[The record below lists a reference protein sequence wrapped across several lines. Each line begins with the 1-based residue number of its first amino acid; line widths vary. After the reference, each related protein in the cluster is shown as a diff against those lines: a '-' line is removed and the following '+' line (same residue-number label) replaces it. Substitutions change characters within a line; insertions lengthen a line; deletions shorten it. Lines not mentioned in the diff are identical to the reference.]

1 MLRKKGK
8 VLTPK
13 RKLKVVSSKV
23 YVNKECDD
31 KNYNISKM
39 HWQFLTARKKNILS
53 TSNTLFYLRRL
64 ISMTL
69 YYEEV
74 QIKYFL
80 YFAFKVQM
88 SNEKMTGRPGHNSI
102 RKRRKIF

>member
-1 MLRKKGK
+1 
-8 VLTPK
+8 
-13 RKLKVVSSKV
+13 
-23 YVNKECDD
+23 
-31 KNYNISKM
+31 
-39 HWQFLTARKKNILS
+39 
-53 TSNTLFYLRRL
+53 
-64 ISMTL
+64 MTL

-102 RKRRKIF
+102 RKKKEIFGEGKCLASRREGKGGIYLENGNIFLCGGEEKKER